1 MNEENSWWC
10 NNLVNFIWMRKERKE
25 EKKTQQPQQQQT
37 NKQITRSTMK
47 CYLGC
52 ELIEKF

>member
-1 MNEENSWWC
+1 
-10 NNLVNFIWMRKERKE
+10 MRKERKE